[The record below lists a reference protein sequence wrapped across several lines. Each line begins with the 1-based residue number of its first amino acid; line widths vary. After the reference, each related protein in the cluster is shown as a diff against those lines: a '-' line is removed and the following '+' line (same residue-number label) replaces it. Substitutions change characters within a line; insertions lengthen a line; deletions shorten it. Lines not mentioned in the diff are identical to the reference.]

1 MYNNI
6 KCKVNK
12 KQLQYLENEETT
24 YNFEVKEKP
33 MKNGLNIGLIHCLNK
48 GKKIIMKK
56 YYFESFFKS
65 LVYLFISFYIIGQI
79 VLCFFADEIHAG
91 VIFVLTILFSSLVVI
106 LFWFGFSLSMRIQ
119 IDYEKKELYIK
130 HPRLLKK
137 IKFEDII
144 SIQIIDY
151 NEVAFEFVIR
161 TTNFSKQIPYAR
173 YLRRSPNEKIRSKL
187 NELKKDFMDT
197 SNKKY

>member
-1 MYNNI
+1 
-6 KCKVNK
+6 
-12 KQLQYLENEETT
+12 
-24 YNFEVKEKP
+24 
-33 MKNGLNIGLIHCLNK
+33 
-48 GKKIIMKK
+48 MKK
-56 YYFESFFKS
+56 YYFESVFRS
-65 LVYLFISFYIIGQI
+65 LIYLFISLFLLALI

-91 VIFVLTILFSSLVVI
+91 VIFAITFLSISVVAI

-161 TTNFSKQIPYAR
+161 TTNISKQIPYAR

-187 NELKKDFMDT
+187 NELKKDFMNI
-197 SNKKY
+197 SNSDSNYIGG